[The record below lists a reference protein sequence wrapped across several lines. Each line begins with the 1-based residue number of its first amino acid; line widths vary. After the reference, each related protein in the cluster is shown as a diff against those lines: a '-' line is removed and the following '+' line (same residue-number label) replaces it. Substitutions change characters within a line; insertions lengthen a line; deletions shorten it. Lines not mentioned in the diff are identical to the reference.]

1 MTEILFWEA
10 KCMNLESLYEQ
21 MKADTT
27 KKMASILDMTDS
39 AYYPC
44 FRSMFRNV
52 VAALNEAR
60 DITLYLKPL
69 ATHFEV
75 DKKKKANM
83 ILLLLSKISEISSIL
98 FAIVQATN
106 FLLFFFQAIEIL
118 DFPDVT
124 PTLRPLM
131 HCVCLVYSN
140 SQYYNSPARII
151 VLMQETCNMLID
163 SARKYIDPAS
173 LFQVFNI
180 PKNCQNDFNWT
191 E

>member
-75 DKKKKANM
+75 NKKKANM

-173 LFQVFNI
+173 LFQVFNF
-180 PKNCQNDFNWT
+180 PKNCQKQF
-191 E
+191 